1 MLHNATNAQ
10 TAEHY
15 GALGVLSFL
24 LLLSR
29 TNHLLPCDYT
39 GKYIVIWIDNAEV
52 QRRFNTKPKSIKVG
66 TYVLADMELWHTIH
80 AIKAL
85 LPFKVV
91 SQLVKWHQDR
101 HHKFEDLEFNA
112 QLNILADKAAD
123 TQYTHNNPYQETPPL
138 PFGGVIY
145 YRDKNG
151 REITDTYKYLQHEH
165 HGGKLRDYIQKK
177 HQWNEGIFEDV
188 DWNNLKITLGTI
200 TPIELTHRVK
210 KMMHGWQN
218 TGRQKKIILDFKRD
232 HDDFD
237 EEDSATAL
245 LCPMCKE
252 VEDQLHY
259 TRCEHKIMKST
270 RSQELKHLIQKLRSL
285 NTYEGIVSV
294 WAKSTSQSNSD
305 ITLIATN
312 SIDVYVQT
320 AFTKQQDIG
329 WHNLLRGFISTEW
342 NTAQSKYIQAQ
353 GQGNNSLWASK
364 AIGLLQ
370 HYTLNLWNYRN
381 SYLIESTRKR
391 ISPYNLINFKLKSK
405 NYIAASTESIC
416 LITIEHF
423 EWM

>member
-1 MLHNATNAQ
+1 MKYFVNGDRSFAVDIGQPTPITSHTSRIHRALNIETSTLQDYKRFIGNIPLLPNKGNHIIDAIVTSTRQGASDGSWIETQGEGTWGYVLATNDTLDSPFIGSGNCMLHNATNAQ

-177 HQWNEGIFEDV
+177 
-188 DWNNLKITLGTI
+188 
-200 TPIELTHRVK
+200 
-210 KMMHGWQN
+210 
-218 TGRQKKIILDFKRD
+218 
-232 HDDFD
+232 
-237 EEDSATAL
+237 
-245 LCPMCKE
+245 
-252 VEDQLHY
+252 
-259 TRCEHKIMKST
+259 
-270 RSQELKHLIQKLRSL
+270 
-285 NTYEGIVSV
+285 
-294 WAKSTSQSNSD
+294 TSM
-305 ITLIATN
+305 
-312 SIDVYVQT
+312 
-320 AFTKQQDIG
+320 
-329 WHNLLRGFISTEW
+329 E
-342 NTAQSKYIQAQ
+342 
-353 GQGNNSLWASK
+353 
-364 AIGLLQ
+364 
-370 HYTLNLWNYRN
+370 
-381 SYLIESTRKR
+381 
-391 ISPYNLINFKLKSK
+391 
-405 NYIAASTESIC
+405 
-416 LITIEHF
+416 
-423 EWM
+423 